1 MNGTLMLYLDQYGNH
16 FYARTVRELREKVG
30 SSGSR
35 IAKMYVENGADGE
48 PRHVGHRGALAED
61 VCANRITRKSVI
73 LCLYNPV
80 FLYIGNTGFSLRSQ
94 LYEIT

>member
-48 PRHVGHRGALAED
+48 PRHVGY
-61 VCANRITRKSVI
+61 V
-73 LCLYNPV
+73 
-80 FLYIGNTGFSLRSQ
+80 TGSSA
-94 LYEIT
+94 I

>member
-35 IAKMYVENGADGE
+35 IAKMYVETGPMVSPDMS
-48 PRHVGHRGALAED
+48 VMSSRG
-61 VCANRITRKSVI
+61 
-73 LCLYNPV
+73 
-80 FLYIGNTGFSLRSQ
+80 IG
-94 LYEIT
+94 

>member
-16 FYARTVRELREKVG
+16 FYARTDRELREKVG

-48 PRHVGHRGALAED
+48 PRHVGYVIAGHWLKMFAPIELP
-61 VCANRITRKSVI
+61 VNLLFYVYITLFFCIS
-73 LCLYNPV
+73 
-80 FLYIGNTGFSLRSQ
+80 
-94 LYEIT
+94 EIKGSP

>member
-35 IAKMYVENGADGE
+35 IAKMHVENGADGE
-48 PRHVGHRGALAED
+48 PRHVGY
-61 VCANRITRKSVI
+61 VI
-73 LCLYNPV
+73 AGHWLKMFAPIELPV
-80 FLYIGNTGFSLRSQ
+80 NL
-94 LYEIT
+94 

>member
-1 MNGTLMLYLDQYGNH
+1 MNGTLMLYLDQYGNY

-48 PRHVGHRGALAED
+48 PRHVGY
-61 VCANRITRKSVI
+61 VI
-73 LCLYNPV
+73 AGHWLKMFAPIELPV
-80 FLYIGNTGFSLRSQ
+80 NL
-94 LYEIT
+94 

>member
-16 FYARTVRELREKVG
+16 FYARTVRELQEKVG

-48 PRHVGHRGALAED
+48 PRHVG
-61 VCANRITRKSVI
+61 
-73 LCLYNPV
+73 
-80 FLYIGNTGFSLRSQ
+80 
-94 LYEIT
+94 